1 MPAKDTYHDTV
12 RSALEKDGWM
22 ITDDPLTLKW
32 GIKDLFVDFG
42 AQKLLAAQKNDIKI
56 AVEVKSFIGASPMT
70 DLQKGL
76 GQYILYLD
84 ILARIQPDRD
94 LYLAI
99 REETFSEIF
108 EEPIGQLLLE
118 NKRLRLLVVNPEEE
132 VIVQWIP

>member
-118 NKRLRLLVVNPEEE
+118 NKRKRLLVVNPEEE

>member
-1 MPAKDTYHDTV
+1 MKAVPHQF
-12 RSALEKDGWM
+12 EK
-22 ITDDPLTLKW
+22 LY
-32 GIKDLFVDFG
+32 
-42 AQKLLAAQKNDIKI
+42 
-56 AVEVKSFIGASPMT
+56 IGASPMT

-84 ILARIQPDRD
+84 ILARLQPDRD

-108 EEPIGQLLLE
+108 EEPIGQILLE

>member
-12 RSALEKDGWM
+12 RSALEKDSWI

-32 GIKDLFVDFG
+32 GTKDLFVDFG

-84 ILARIQPDRD
+84 ILARLQPDRD

-108 EEPIGQLLLE
+108 EEPIGQILLE
-118 NKRLRLLVVNPEEE
+118 NKRLRLLIVNPEEE